1 MMGDFIQVGQ
11 VIAQSIKRMVTSSEA
26 SIGHPFVISHL
37 CSLAGVPEEDDDNII
52 GAEIPLGAKFL
63 SRAQRDFER
72 AQQGQQLP
80 QQQQVHQLPPQQ
92 HQFSEY
98 ELGMVAT
105 QYDMHVLNKC

>member
-1 MMGDFIQVGQ
+1 MGKPIQVGR

-52 GAEIPLGAKFL
+52 GADIPLGTRFL

-72 AQQGQQLP
+72 AQQGQQL
-80 QQQQVHQLPPQQ
+80 
-92 HQFSEY
+92 
-98 ELGMVAT
+98 GMAIKPILAGT
-105 QYDMHVLNKC
+105 RPYHPRFDGENPS